1 MADERVYIDIWCPG
15 IDHGP
20 VLEPVE
26 LYALGENVK
35 LKINPCLSGED
46 KNKHDFQYDL
56 GEGRVISHEE
66 SVAVQRY
73 YDEPATL
80 PRLTS
85 VTVYTKLAPWVCV
98 VRPSAPER
106 GVTCGDLCRALKAC
120 FDKSI
125 SVEESSALPPRVMAS
140 INRTMQSGGYNS
152 YGYTQAHGNNV
163 VMKRLYWLMNRTV
176 CSWMT
181 VDDKYAEKR
190 FGFRAPNLFLMDFSE

>member
-15 IDHGP
+15 VEHGP
-20 VLEPVE
+20 ILEPVE

-56 GEGRVISHEE
+56 AEGRVISHEE
-66 SVAVQRY
+66 SQTVQRY

-98 VRPSAPER
+98 VRPSIPER
-106 GVTCGDLCRALKAC
+106 GVTCGDVCRALKTC
-120 FDKSI
+120 FDKAI
-125 SVEESSALPPRVMAS
+125 TIDESSALPPRVMAS
-140 INRTMQSGGYNS
+140 IMRSTNYGGHNN
-152 YGYTQAHGNNV
+152 YGLPQQHGTFQ
-163 VMKRLYWLMNRTV
+163 MKRIYWLMNRTV